1 MDNRNKLE
9 DLKDSFKT
17 VLANY
22 QKQYIDYKLD
32 NNNETT
38 QNYLNA
44 KANLT
49 DVFSQLNEMKSDVL
63 INNMDNNT
71 KLAENNLALDV
82 LTLEND
88 VLKKTSNS
96 EMNSVQASEVRLQN
110 INSEIVEEYLVMGVE
125 LLKILLILYVYYVSS
140 KK

>member
-1 MDNRNKLE
+1 MDNKNKLE
-9 DLKDSFKT
+9 NLKDSFKT

-38 QNYLNA
+38 QNYLNS

-49 DVFSQLNEMKSDVL
+49 DIFSQLNEIKRDILV
-63 INNMDNNT
+63 NNMDNNM
-71 KLAENNLALDV
+71 KLAENNLAFDV

-88 VLKKTSNS
+88 TLKKTNNS
-96 EMNSVQASEVRLQN
+96 EINSVQASEVRLQN
-110 INSEIVEEYLVMGVE
+110 INSEIIEEYLIIGLE